1 MRNKKKASLR
11 LRFLPG
17 TNGSSSLNKKL
28 KPASPTLCLHINIFH
43 QFPSR
48 TLKNKM
54 LSAVAKFTWTLR
66 KLSLRLAGR
75 PEGSSSQCSL
85 CSECPGEVGNT
96 SMRALQAPA
105 FRFSRSTGG
114 AQEFCISNIFPGQG
128 DATGS
133 TLWEVLDDRLVSLKH
148 RLGSQTACARVLV
161 LSSTTSVTWSKVLTL
176 FTSISSAS
184 MWWFGRD

>member
-1 MRNKKKASLR
+1 
-11 LRFLPG
+11 
-17 TNGSSSLNKKL
+17 
-28 KPASPTLCLHINIFH
+28 
-43 QFPSR
+43 
-48 TLKNKM
+48 
-54 LSAVAKFTWTLR
+54 
-66 KLSLRLAGR
+66 
-75 PEGSSSQCSL
+75 
-85 CSECPGEVGNT
+85 
-96 SMRALQAPA
+96 MRALQAPA

-161 LSSTTSVTWSKVLTL
+161 LSSTTSVTWSKVLTF

-184 MWWFGRD
+184 MWCFGRD